1 MKKAVILLL
10 LVIISAQKGF
20 SQDLIV
26 TLTNDSLNCEITQI
40 DSEFIHFNTVYNQK
54 VRNSVLML
62 SAIKKYEENYYSKSS
77 IPSQEK
83 SSIEYSRFY
92 IILNGGA
99 SYLLDPI
106 ADNVSDE
113 FKDYY
118 QNLKIGYNFGLDVNY
133 YFNKTIGLGLKYN
146 YFSSSNSS
154 KGSSN
159 DGGVTSEWDISEA
172 IMINFVGPTFLARFL
187 SKKNN
192 NAFILGVSAGY
203 MWYKDDAVLLEP
215 VIISGNTLGL
225 NVDASYHISLSKNFF
240 LGISVSTTAGF
251 LSSMTIDDG
260 TISETYNL
268 ENFEDYKNIS
278 RVDLSIKLGYKF

>member
-1 MKKAVILLL
+1 MKKAVLLL
-10 LVIISAQKGF
+10 FLFIISTHKVF

-40 DSEFIHFNTVYNQK
+40 DSEFIHFNMVYNQK

-62 SAIKKYEENYYSKSS
+62 AVIKKYEENYYSKSS
-77 IPSQEK
+77 IPSKGK
-83 SSIEYSRFY
+83 SSEYSRFH

-113 FKDYY
+113 FQDYY
-118 QNLKIGYNFGLDVNY
+118 QDLKMGYNLGLDVNY
-133 YFNKTIGLGLKYN
+133 YFNKTIGLGIKYN
-146 YFSSSNSS
+146 YFSSSSSS

-159 DGGVTSEWDISEA
+159 DGGNTSEWDISES

-187 SKKNN
+187 SKKNK

-203 MWYKDDAVLLEP
+203 MWYNDDAVLLGP
-215 VIISGNTLGL
+215 VIITGNTFGL
-225 NVDASYHISLSKNFF
+225 NVDASYHISLSKKFF
-240 LGISVSTTAGF
+240 LGFSVSTTAGF
-251 LSSMTIDDG
+251 LNKITIDDG

-278 RVDLSIKLGYKF
+278 RADLSIKIGYKF